1 MTNDNS
7 THELLNLWQ
16 SQEPQATSM
25 SAKELRD
32 ASSKLEKRV
41 FWRNS
46 REYLG
51 AAIVVA
57 SFGYYLY
64 KFESA
69 LLRAGSALTIAGA
82 LFVVM
87 YLYRKGA
94 AETMAAGQQSNSCME
109 FYRMEL
115 VRQRDLLLSV
125 WKWYLMPFVPGLG
138 LFLLGMLQMVLR
150 QPAAHLHY
158 GVVALWFGF
167 SFAFCAGIF
176 AGVEWLNRKAAKA
189 LQKEIDA
196 LDQLHQTPEKTL
208 DSPAL

>member
-7 THELLNLWQ
+7 SHELLNLWQ
-16 SQEPQATSM
+16 SQEPQHISM

-32 ASSKLEKRV
+32 ASSKLERRV

-64 KFESA
+64 KFETL
-69 LLRAGSALTIAGA
+69 LLRLGSGLTIAGA
-82 LFVVM
+82 LFVAL
-87 YLYRKGA
+87 YLYRKGS
-94 AETMAAGQQSNSCME
+94 AETMATDRESKSCVE

-115 VRQRDLLLSV
+115 VRQRDLLLTV

-138 LFLLGMLQMVLR
+138 LFLLGELQMVLR
-150 QPAAHLHY
+150 QPASHFHY
-158 GVVALWFGF
+158 GAIALWFGF
-167 SFAFCAGIF
+167 TFGFCAGVF
-176 AGVEWLNRKAAKA
+176 VLVEWLNRRAAKA

-196 LDQLHQTPEKTL
+196 LDELHRAQV
-208 DSPAL
+208 